1 MKKLL
6 LITLLFLKAS
16 LFCSEDALSYVF
28 PDPETIKHEE
38 PDTIKSLADRVKM
51 NISHLPALYEK
62 FYPQED
68 IKNLDFFFAI
78 PVAQNF
84 KKDIE
89 SLPLDDKN
97 LLMQEVSKI
106 YTGRERWPIKRNFL
120 ALIILSGA
128 DLNTVIMPSS
138 EHPSTF
144 LQETKKFNDKQGEA
158 FALAIKEMHDSK
170 DGKKS

>member
-6 LITLLFLKAS
+6 LITLLFLKTS
-16 LFCSEDALSYVF
+16 LFCSEDAPSYVL

-38 PDTIKSLADRVKM
+38 PDTIKSLADRAKVS
-51 NISHLPALYEK
+51 ISHLPALYEK
-62 FYPQED
+62 FYPQAD
-68 IKNLDFFFAI
+68 INNIEFFFTI

-89 SLPLDDKN
+89 PLPVDNKN

-128 DLNTVIMPSS
+128 ELNTVIMPSFGRT
-138 EHPSTF
+138 STF

-158 FALAIKEMHDSK
+158 FALAIKEMHNSK

>member
-6 LITLLFLKAS
+6 RITLLFLRVLIYS
-16 LFCSEDALSYVF
+16 GDAPSYIF
-28 PDPETIKHEE
+28 PDPETITHEE
-38 PDTIKSLADRVKM
+38 PDTIKSLADRAKI

-62 FYPQED
+62 FYPQAD
-68 IKNLDFFFAI
+68 INDLEFFFTI

-84 KKDIE
+84 KKVIE
-89 SLPLDDKN
+89 PLPIDDKN

-120 ALIILSGA
+120 ALIVHSGA
-128 DLNTVIMPSS
+128 DLNTVIVPSFG
-138 EHPSTF
+138 HPSTF

-158 FALAIKEMHDSK
+158 FALAIKEMHGPK
-170 DGKKS
+170 NGEK